1 MKCGIISYADRLL
14 HISPERSGTML
25 FKKTLHKAAAVSCAV
40 FTAIMACGC
49 SSMGILDQARLDNGK
64 DLMCNRSDE
73 DNVIDIA
80 VTSEEDIAEDNASEN
95 TGSSY
100 TCTLLCAGDNFISA
114 PIYSEA
120 LELGGGDKYDFTRA
134 YEHIEKYVKNADVAI
149 VNQETLVTDKYLPQG
164 DAAFVSPTAV
174 GDKLVDMGFNAISM
188 SNNHVLDMGDD
199 GMISS
204 LDYWDTK
211 DVVHYGAYRGVLDS
225 DDIKTMEVN
234 GITFAFLGYTEHTN
248 NIFLPDGSKGEIVYL
263 DEIDRIR
270 ANIQAADKI
279 ADVVVVSCHY
289 GTEIE
294 NELNDQQ
301 QELTPQLVEWGA
313 DLILGTQSHTVS
325 SCAYIDKPD
334 GSKAFVYYGLGN
346 LISTI
351 YDPKAAVGM
360 LGTLTVVKDPETG
373 TVSFENVKAI
383 PIISHFEGDEYS
395 TYNCTVYPYAEYTD
409 DLIHRNCIY
418 ELTRDT
424 INECISYIPSE
435 FLSIE

>member
-1 MKCGIISYADRLL
+1 MLL
-14 HISPERSGTML
+14 R
-25 FKKTLHKAAAVSCAV
+25 KKLNKAAALCCVI
-40 FTAIMACGC
+40 FTAVTACGC
-49 SSMGILDQARLDNGK
+49 SSMGVLDRAGIDNGK
-64 DLMCNRSDE
+64 DYLRRLSA
-73 DNVIDIA
+73 DNSEADTE
-80 VTSEEDIAEDNASEN
+80 VTPEEDTADGTEIRTAEE
-95 TGSSY
+95 SY
-100 TCTLLCAGDNFISA
+100 TCTVLCAGDNFISE

-120 LELGGGDKYDFTRA
+120 LELGGGKKYDFTRA
-134 YEHIEKYVKNADVAI
+134 YEHIEKYVKSADVAI
-149 VNQETLVTDKYLPQG
+149 VNQETLVTDKFDPQG
-164 DAAFVSPTAV
+164 DAAFISPTAV

-188 SNNHVLDMGDD
+188 SNNHVLDMGDE
-199 GMISS
+199 GLISS
-204 LDYWDTK
+204 LDYWDKK
-211 DVVHYGAYRGVLDS
+211 DVVHYGAYRGVVDS

-248 NIFLPDGSKGEIVYL
+248 NIYLPDGSKGEIVYL

-325 SCAYIDKPD
+325 TCAYIDKPD

-360 LGTLTVVKDPETG
+360 LGTLTVVKDPATG
-373 TVSFENVKAI
+373 KVSFEDVKAI
-383 PIISHFEGDEYS
+383 PVISHFEGDEYS
-395 TYNCTVYPYAEYTD
+395 SYYNCTVYPYAEYTD
-409 DLIHRNCIY
+409 DLIHQNCIY

-424 INECISYIPSE
+424 INECIAYIPSE